1 MVMGGVDSR
10 QISGDKGECGV
21 TSYEDELIK
30 DVTVFLLDDHELV
43 PRGLRELL
51 EADGGIIVGELH

>member
-1 MVMGGVDSR
+1 VASTVDSR
-10 QISGDKGECGV
+10 QISGDKGKRGV

-30 DVTVFLLDDHELV
+30 DVTVFLLDDHEVV
-43 PRGLRELL
+43 PRCLRELL